1 MKTKHILAAAA
12 VVTAG
17 CLSAMSAQA
26 EGQFPLEGAVEGNY
40 VGAAIGVVPDYSGSD
55 DNMVGIAPV
64 GRYNFGDNRYVELL
78 GNYAS
83 ANLVNSEN
91 WRLGPAV
98 QYRFGRKDVDDAVV
112 DRMSEIDGALQA
124 GGTLSYTYYI
134 DNNIR
139 HRVGA
144 GIDVL
149 QDVEGDKGLSSTA
162 YARYWAPVSR
172 AVDLGISGSVVYGDE
187 DFNDT
192 YYGISSADSAASG
205 LSTFSADSGINAYR
219 IMPMA
224 MLHLSEQWHIGAGVR
239 WERLTG
245 DAADSPIVSERGD
258 ENQIAGGLGVAY
270 SW

>member
-1 MKTKHILAAAA
+1 MKTRTRFYIA
-12 VVTAG
+12 TAFATG
-17 CLSAMSAQA
+17 LLISDSTYAQ
-26 EGQFPLEGAVEGNY
+26 GQFPIEGSFEGNY

-55 DNMVGIAPV
+55 EYMVGAAPV
-64 GRYNFGDNRYVELL
+64 GRYNFGNNRYVELL

-124 GGTLSYTYYI
+124 GGTLSYTYRI
-134 DNNIR
+134 NNDIR

-149 QDVEGDKGLSSTA
+149 QDVEGDKGLSGTA

-205 LSTFSADSGINAYR
+205 LSTFNADSGINAYR

-224 MLHLSEQWHIGAGVR
+224 MLHLSQQWHIGAGVR

-258 ENQIAGGLGVAY
+258 ENQIAGGIGVAY